1 MVDVQKQ
8 TPHKSGLTTEIKLM
22 GGAGVEVQKQTQH
35 KQIDKSTKIKC
46 QLRVQRTKINSVQL
60 RTINVKYQLG
70 IRVQKLNPYNT

>member
-8 TPHKSGLTTEIKLM
+8 TPHKSELTTEIKLM
-22 GGAGVEVQKQTQH
+22 GGAVVEVQKQTQH
-35 KQIDKSTKIKC
+35 KQIEKSTKIKC

>member
-46 QLRVQRTKINSVQL
+46 QLRVERTKINCVQL

>member
-35 KQIDKSTKIKC
+35 KQIDKSTKIK
-46 QLRVQRTKINSVQL
+46 
-60 RTINVKYQLG
+60 
-70 IRVQKLNPYNT
+70 

>member
-22 GGAGVEVQKQTQH
+22 GGAVVEVQKQTQH
-35 KQIDKSTKIKC
+35 KQIEKSTKIKC

>member
-46 QLRVQRTKINSVQL
+46 QLRVERTKINSVQL